1 MGTCNAGSIPGNW
14 QCVPGFCDHALYKE
28 ACWTH
33 PNNPWMGGSG
43 MRKRREV
50 PGIFNSMSPVELERQ
65 TALFNEWEYLNR
77 ERREDDEASDRWFP
91 PVTQPPPPPVQIVHE
106 SAMCSLRCDYGF
118 VPADNAEEDFLC
130 DTVSGVFSPKTSKA
144 GCVPAPTPKPT
155 EQLVWA
161 TCMCCDAK
169 CAKWHRN
176 SGDEEAKCTKGYWWK
191 LPQCDKYSMCKKPDN
206 PEYGEYNCYWEDIDG
221 DRKRRSADI
230 DYERQD
236 DYEDRGADGERQ
248 TVWLGTYDNVKASRS
263 HAGTNGTDESIPHE
277 IDGMTWGRGGKN
289 VQNRKMVCNLKC
301 DKGYKAKKKTA
312 SCVDGTWLNKPS
324 TCVVKPFNP
333 PESECELPKKANKN
347 NEGTWSCKTVMLDPN
362 ERSVEQDLALY
373 QEDGYEVI
381 TDESTIA
388 GLTEKGNFMEEYE
401 KGKNKKK
408 AYVVCKLKCPKGHH
422 IEGGKTAK
430 CEMKSGSWVQQAT
443 GKCVES
449 DLGEDDLNKCKIP
462 KKAKPGHWHCGTAV
476 YDKNNRGEDNMSA
489 DDFLAILGDTTMADV
504 VKHKKKKKAKKRE
517 SNYLVCT
524 LDCPDYYAAS
534 SNPAKCNA
542 DTGIWEVPKGHCYS
556 TWSPAPECAIPNH
569 PSNGWWSCA
578 TMLTDPNERESA
590 KLPEMERVASGTT
603 TADIVSRNT
612 EMTERWYQYPTLEYM
627 LVCQLS
633 CDSMHW
639 VYGDAIVK
647 CNLDTGYWNK
657 ASPVCKSNA
666 WTAEKKPTSS
676 KKPSKSDEK
685 TKKKKNKK
693 TKKPKPVKDGKPASS
708 CDKDCLAWKK
718 KIKKIV
724 KKCKK
729 DPKLTACKKLDGL
742 KNDLKAMKGLR
753 SDEWDIVGD
762 APDNNDQFPEFPEC
776 DGSKKCEKRAWRSF
790 CAENPFN
797 VYC

>member
-1 MGTCNAGSIPGNW
+1 MG
-14 QCVPGFCDHALYKE
+14 
-28 ACWTH
+28 
-33 PNNPWMGGSG
+33 
-43 MRKRREV
+43 
-50 PGIFNSMSPVELERQ
+50 
-65 TALFNEWEYLNR
+65 
-77 ERREDDEASDRWFP
+77 
-91 PVTQPPPPPVQIVHE
+91 
-106 SAMCSLRCDYGF
+106 
-118 VPADNAEEDFLC
+118 
-130 DTVSGVFSPKTSKA
+130 
-144 GCVPAPTPKPT
+144 
-155 EQLVWA
+155 
-161 TCMCCDAK
+161 
-169 CAKWHRN
+169 
-176 SGDEEAKCTKGYWWK
+176 
-191 LPQCDKYSMCKKPDN
+191 
-206 PEYGEYNCYWEDIDG
+206 
-221 DRKRRSADI
+221 
-230 DYERQD
+230 
-236 DYEDRGADGERQ
+236 
-248 TVWLGTYDNVKASRS
+248 
-263 HAGTNGTDESIPHE
+263 
-277 IDGMTWGRGGKN
+277 
-289 VQNRKMVCNLKC
+289 
-301 DKGYKAKKKTA
+301 KKTA

-388 GLTEKGNFMEEYE
+388 GLTEKGNFMEEFE

-504 VKHKKKKKAKKRE
+504 VKHKKKKKAKDNE

-542 DTGIWEVPKGHCYS
+542 DTGVWEVPKGHCYS

-590 KLPEMERVASGTT
+590 KLPKMERVASGTT

-639 VYGDAIVK
+639 VYGDAVVK

-676 KKPSKSDEK
+676 KKPSKSDDEAP
-685 TKKKKNKK
+685 KKKKNKKNKK

-708 CDKDCLAWKK
+708 CDKDCLALKK

-776 DGSKKCEKRAWRSF
+776 DGSKNAR
-790 CAENPFN
+790 N
-797 VYC
+797 VPGGHSAQKIHLMSTVKTLTKKKNTL